1 MSQCCLRS
9 SRQRRP
15 CQIFRWAHVMSEKKT
30 DKTDQLDKA
39 TAAKNGKDTQSP
51 KAAKDDKDTQSQVAK
66 DDKNTRSQ
74 AAKEDKD
81 TQSAKAAKDD
91 KDTQSPKAAKDG
103 KDTQS
108 AKASQDS
115 KKVSSDKPTATS
127 VPPAPQTARKNKT
140 TLPLI
145 AAAIFVVVVLV
156 AALWYVQQAQQK
168 FTEQFG
174 QQLQSQLS
182 SSQQSSQQISRLS
195 QQFDSSQRQLKQ
207 ASDKIALLEEQV
219 GDLSQA
225 LQVMTDSGTELMLL
239 NDVAHFIDLAQQ
251 QLLVGGNVRNAII
264 PLETAQA
271 RLVRSNRQSLAILL
285 QAINGDLDR
294 LRAVDSVD
302 VPDTLEQLETLLTWL
317 TEAPLLAPQEH
328 QLEIL
333 ETHDDSTAADRAAP
347 QDTDQEWWEESIDV
361 AQHWAQRAWNTMRA
375 ELAELVS
382 VRRVDDATVLL
393 MTPEQI
399 QGLRE
404 HIRLRVSM
412 AQLALMTRQNEI
424 WQMELDTLTQL
435 VEKRFDLSNA
445 KTQRALGLLRELQGV
460 DVQPKL
466 PSLDNTLAAVENLRQ
481 KAAQQA
487 DEAEQH
493 ELEQVGVDATS
504 APADEPT
511 DTHQAQS
518 QDEDKSS
525 EDNKS

>member
-1 MSQCCLRS
+1 
-9 SRQRRP
+9 
-15 CQIFRWAHVMSEKKT
+15 MSEKKT
-30 DKTDQLDKA
+30 DK
-39 TAAKNGKDTQSP
+39 P
-51 KAAKDDKDTQSQVAK
+51 EQVK
-66 DDKNTRSQ
+66 PEEK
-74 AAKEDKD
+74 
-81 TQSAKAAKDD
+81 
-91 KDTQSPKAAKDG
+91 
-103 KDTQS
+103 
-108 AKASQDS
+108 
-115 KKVSSDKPTATS
+115 SSEQKPTA
-127 VPPAPQTARKNKT
+127 QKT
-140 TLPLI
+140 TEAKTAQQAASASSSKPAGATKQAAPKRSMLPIYL
-145 AAAIFVVVVLV
+145 VVLLV
-156 AALWYVQQAQQK
+156 IILLGATIWYIQEMQK
-168 FTEQFG
+168 DFKAEFEQR
-174 QQLQSQLS
+174 LQTQLS
-182 SSQQSSQQISRLS
+182 STEQSTQELQTLGRDLDRSQS
-195 QQFDSSQRQLKQ
+195 QLKQ
-207 ASDKIALLEEQV
+207 ANNKIATLEDQV
-219 GDLSQA
+219 HDLSQA
-225 LQVMTDSGTELMLL
+225 LQTMTDSGTELMLL

-294 LRAVDSVD
+294 LRAVESVD

>member
-30 DKTDQLDKA
+30 DKTDQFDKA

-81 TQSAKAAKDD
+81 TQS
-91 KDTQSPKAAKDG
+91 SKAAKDG

-145 AAAIFVVVVLV
+145 AAAIFVVVVLA

-225 LQVMTDSGTELMLL
+225 LQVMTDSGSELMLL

-251 QLLVGGNVRNAII
+251 QLLVGGNVSNAII

-271 RLVRSNRQSLAILL
+271 RLVRSDRQGLAILL

-294 LRAVDSVD
+294 LRAIDKLD
-302 VPDTLEQLETLLTWL
+302 MPATLKQLETLHTWL
-317 TEAPLLAPQEH
+317 AEAPLLTPQNED
-328 QLEIL
+328 LEL
-333 ETHDDSTAADRAAP
+333 FHPHNTASGTSRSNEDSA
-347 QDTDQEWWEESIDV
+347 DQEWWKEGVDI
-361 AQHWAQRAWNTMRA
+361 AQNWAQRAWSEFRS
-375 ELAELVS
+375 ELGELVS
-382 VRRVDDATVLL
+382 VRR
-393 MTPEQI
+393 
-399 QGLRE
+399 G
-404 HIRLRVSM
+404 
-412 AQLALMTRQNEI
+412 
-424 WQMELDTLTQL
+424 
-435 VEKRFDLSNA
+435 
-445 KTQRALGLLRELQGV
+445 
-460 DVQPKL
+460 
-466 PSLDNTLAAVENLRQ
+466 
-481 KAAQQA
+481 
-487 DEAEQH
+487 
-493 ELEQVGVDATS
+493 
-504 APADEPT
+504 
-511 DTHQAQS
+511 
-518 QDEDKSS
+518 DEDRKSTRLNS
-525 EDNKS
+525 SH